1 VLCVPEFVRGGTGC
15 VEGGYNN
22 RNGPIKSL
30 LESVNTI
37 IGDRTCPKIES
48 LNKG

>member
-15 VEGGYNN
+15 VEGGYNDPS
-22 RNGPIKSL
+22 GPMESL

-37 IGDRTCPKIES
+37 IGPYVSED
-48 LNKG
+48 